1 MCGTAAG
8 GFVCFIVRLI
18 ARPFTSW
25 SDTTPAPN
33 LGTESRSDA
42 HPPRPGDSTVTKQQ
56 KRTVAKLS
64 ETSIVQ
70 VGDGRGF
77 VVKGEYEWDRLIIT
91 AAHCLPSFPRPHPA
105 GYLADRTYQRILG
118 PLGEKPTVWA
128 ELLFADPIADIAVL
142 VSPDNQELELSEQ
155 ADAYDLLLDG
165 AHPLPIVDPP
175 ALRPER
181 VRVGEE
187 WIERYAPGRGA
198 VRLLSLDGKWIKA
211 RVLRYKRCLTVEP
224 EELVV
229 SGMSGS
235 PILSLDGGAIGAVSN
250 GSMNPILTESL
261 PAGLLR
267 AIKR

>member
-1 MCGTAAG
+1 
-8 GFVCFIVRLI
+8 
-18 ARPFTSW
+18 
-25 SDTTPAPN
+25 
-33 LGTESRSDA
+33 
-42 HPPRPGDSTVTKQQ
+42 VTKQQ

-70 VGDGRGF
+70 VGHGRGF

-91 AAHCLPSFPRPHPA
+91 AAHCLPRFPRPHPA
-105 GYLADRTYQRILG
+105 GYLAERTYQRILG

-128 ELLFADPIADIAVL
+128 GLLFADPIADIAVL
-142 VSPDNQELELSEQ
+142 GSPENQELSEQ
-155 ADAYDLLLDG
+155 AEAYERLFDG

-175 ALRPER
+175 ARRPER
-181 VRVGEE
+181 PRVGEE
-187 WIERYAPGRGA
+187 WKPYAPGRGA

-211 RVLRYKRCLTVEP
+211 RVLRHKRCLTVEP

-235 PILSLDGGAIGAVSN
+235 PILSPDGGAIGAVSN

-261 PAGLLR
+261 PAWLLR